1 MAMDTTSAAFGT
13 AVIVTAGQWAKD
25 GKGPSIKVIV
35 GMLFLAYFLT
45 LMSQGNPKLASQFAV
60 LILVGALIT
69 YTIPITNKL
78 GLTDVK
84 GGKKK

>member
-1 MAMDTTSAAFGT
+1 MAMDTTTAAFGT

-45 LMSQGNPKLASQFAV
+45 FMSAGNPKLASQFAV

-69 YTIPITNKL
+69 YTIPITKKL
-78 GLTDVK
+78 GLTK
-84 GGKKK
+84 